1 MQVFNFVSKKIS
13 IISWIQNLVNLGQI
27 YNIRKK
33 LSKQKLK
40 TQTSTQ
46 FKVRAIFE
54 ITYQN
59 LPMFFCQTENEET
72 IHLQHKNGKK
82 IVNH

>member
-59 LPMFFCQTENEET
+59 LSMFFVKLKMKKQYICNIKTERK
-72 IHLQHKNGKK
+72 L
-82 IVNH
+82 

>member
-54 ITYQN
+54 ITYQI
-59 LPMFFCQTENEET
+59 LPMFFVKLKMKKQSICNLKTERK
-72 IHLQHKNGKK
+72 L
-82 IVNH
+82 